1 MNRKGIVLDVMILPH
16 DKAVYMASVEKS
28 LFVQLKEVSFNTN
41 VAMKHVF
48 SLSNSRVDAD
58 NGTACI
64 SGVPKLIF
72 GNEHILYR
80 AAFKPVM
87 KFASNIN
94 SVRHVKKSIM
104 GNNRFFPGRDQKASG
119 TVVPT
124 GAVVN
129 EYLRHPGKVFYQA
142 AFCQGGKRFF

>member
-94 SVRHVKKSIM
+94 LSLIHISLTICSRAVNTDGFTRLGYSLSS
-104 GNNRFFPGRDQKASG
+104 FFK
-119 TVVPT
+119 
-124 GAVVN
+124 
-129 EYLRHPGKVFYQA
+129 Y
-142 AFCQGGKRFF
+142 